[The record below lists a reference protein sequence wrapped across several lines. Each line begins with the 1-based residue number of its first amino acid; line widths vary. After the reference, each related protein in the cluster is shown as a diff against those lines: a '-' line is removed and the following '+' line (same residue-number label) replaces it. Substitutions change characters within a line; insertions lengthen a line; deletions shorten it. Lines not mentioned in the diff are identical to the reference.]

1 MLDKM
6 LGAFKAKIKPAQEEQ
21 KPVVVLPPEAV
32 KPAVKPAV
40 DPAKVA
46 EWEAKV
52 VAYVY
57 DAELALEIAPVFAAM
72 EGQEGFDKLIELLD
86 SKEKQIEAISKGS
99 SEGKTSPETKGKDAK
114 SVDNQEPEQKASA
127 TDILKERFAKK

>member
-6 LGAFKAKIKPAQEEQ
+6 LGAFKAKNKPAQEEQ
-21 KPVVVLPPEAV
+21 KPMEGQPG
-32 KPAVKPAV
+32 AVKPAV

-46 EWEAKV
+46 EWADKV

-57 DAELALEIAPVFAAM
+57 DEELAQEIAPVFAAM

-99 SEGKTSPETKGKDAK
+99 SEGKTSPESKGKDAK

>member
-1 MLDKM
+1 MNNS
-6 LGAFKAKIKPAQEEQ
+6 AAK
-21 KPVVVLPPEAV
+21 
-32 KPAVKPAV
+32 AVKPAV

-46 EWEAKV
+46 EWAGKV

-57 DAELALEIAPVFAAM
+57 DEELAQEIAPVFAAM

-99 SEGKTSPETKGKDAK
+99 SQGKTSPEPKGAK

>member
-1 MLDKM
+1 M
-6 LGAFKAKIKPAQEEQ
+6 
-21 KPVVVLPPEAV
+21 
-32 KPAVKPAV
+32 
-40 DPAKVA
+40 A
-46 EWEAKV
+46 EWADKV

-57 DAELALEIAPVFAAM
+57 DEELAQEIAPVFAAM
-72 EGQEGFDKLIELLD
+72 EGQEGFDKLIELID

-99 SEGKTSPETKGKDAK
+99 SEGKTSPESKGKDAK

>member
-1 MLDKM
+1 MLDKI
-6 LGAFKAKIKPAQEEQ
+6 LGAFKAKSKPAQEEQ
-21 KPVVVLPPEAV
+21 KPMGEGQPGD
-32 KPAVKPAV
+32 VKPAV

-46 EWEAKV
+46 EWADKV

-57 DAELALEIAPVFAAM
+57 DEELAQEIAPVFAAM

-99 SEGKTSPETKGKDAK
+99 SEGKTSPESKGKDAK

>member
-6 LGAFKAKIKPAQEEQ
+6 LGAFKAKNKPAQEEQ
-21 KPVVVLPPEAV
+21 KPMGEGQPG
-32 KPAVKPAV
+32 AVKPAV

-46 EWEAKV
+46 EWADKV

-57 DAELALEIAPVFAAM
+57 DEELAQDIAPVFAAM

>member
-6 LGAFKAKIKPAQEEQ
+6 LGAFKAKNKPAQEEQ
-21 KPVVVLPPEAV
+21 KPMVVLPPEAV

-46 EWEAKV
+46 EWADKV

-57 DAELALEIAPVFAAM
+57 DEELVKEIAPVFAAM

-99 SEGKTSPETKGKDAK
+99 SEGKTSPESKGAK

>member
-1 MLDKM
+1 MIDKI
-6 LGAFKAKIKPAQEEQ
+6 LSAFKAKNKAAQEEEQ
-21 KPVVVLPPEAV
+21 KPMGKGQSE
-32 KPAVKPAV
+32 AV

-46 EWEAKV
+46 EWAGKV

-57 DAELALEIAPVFAAM
+57 DEELAQEIAPVFAAM

-99 SEGKTSPETKGKDAK
+99 SEGKTSPESKGKGAK
-114 SVDNQEPEQKASA
+114 SVVNQEPEQKASA

>member
-6 LGAFKAKIKPAQEEQ
+6 LGAFKAKNKPAQEEQ
-21 KPVVVLPPEAV
+21 KPMGEGQPE
-32 KPAVKPAV
+32 AVKPAV

-99 SEGKTSPETKGKDAK
+99 SEGKTSPESKGAK
-114 SVDNQEPEQKASA
+114 SVNQEPEQKASA

>member
-6 LGAFKAKIKPAQEEQ
+6 LGAFKAKNKPAQEEQ
-21 KPVVVLPPEAV
+21 KPMGEGQPG
-32 KPAVKPAV
+32 AVKPAV

-46 EWEAKV
+46 EWAGKV

-57 DAELALEIAPVFAAM
+57 DEELAQEIAPVFAAM
-72 EGQEGFDKLIELLD
+72 EGQEGFNKLIELLD

-99 SEGKTSPETKGKDAK
+99 SDGKTFPESKGKDAK

>member
-6 LGAFKAKIKPAQEEQ
+6 LGAFKAKIKPAQEEEQ
-21 KPVVVLPPEAV
+21 KPMDEGQPE
-32 KPAVKPAV
+32 AVKPAV

-46 EWEAKV
+46 EWADKV

-57 DAELALEIAPVFAAM
+57 DEELAQEIAPVFAAM

-86 SKEKQIEAISKGS
+86 SKEKQIEAIAKGS
-99 SEGKTSPETKGKDAK
+99 SEGKTSPESKGKDAK

>member
-6 LGAFKAKIKPAQEEQ
+6 LGAFKAKNKPAQEEQ
-21 KPVVVLPPEAV
+21 KPE
-32 KPAVKPAV
+32 AVKPAV
-40 DPAKVA
+40 DPAKLA
-46 EWEAKV
+46 EWAGKV

-57 DAELALEIAPVFAAM
+57 DEELAKEIAPVFAAM

-99 SEGKTSPETKGKDAK
+99 SEGKTSPESKGKDAK

>member
-6 LGAFKAKIKPAQEEQ
+6 LGAFKAKNKPAQEEK
-21 KPVVVLPPEAV
+21 KPTDEGQPKAV
-32 KPAVKPAV
+32 KPTV

-46 EWEAKV
+46 EWADKV

-57 DAELALEIAPVFAAM
+57 DGELAQEIAPVFAAM
-72 EGQEGFDKLIELLD
+72 EGQDGFDKLIELLD
-86 SKEKQIEAISKGS
+86 SKEKQIEAISKCS
-99 SEGKTSPETKGKDAK
+99 SECKTSPESKGAK

>member
-6 LGAFKAKIKPAQEEQ
+6 LGAFKAKNKPAQEEEQ
-21 KPVVVLPPEAV
+21 KPMDKGQPED
-32 KPAVKPAV
+32 VKPAV

-46 EWEAKV
+46 EWADKV

-57 DAELALEIAPVFAAM
+57 DEELAQEIAPVFAAM

-99 SEGKTSPETKGKDAK
+99 SEGKTSPESKGAK

>member
-6 LGAFKAKIKPAQEEQ
+6 LGAFKAKNKPAQEEQ
-21 KPVVVLPPEAV
+21 KPMDEGQPEGN
-32 KPAVKPAV
+32 KPAV

-46 EWEAKV
+46 EWADKV

-57 DAELALEIAPVFAAM
+57 DEELAQEIAPVFAAM

-86 SKEKQIEAISKGS
+86 SKEIQIEAISKGS
-99 SEGKTSPETKGKDAK
+99 SEGKTSPESKGKGAK
-114 SVDNQEPEQKASA
+114 SVGNQEPEQKASA

>member
-6 LGAFKAKIKPAQEEQ
+6 LGAFKAKNKPAQEEQ

-99 SEGKTSPETKGKDAK
+99 SEGKTSPESKGAK

>member
-6 LGAFKAKIKPAQEEQ
+6 LGAFKAKNKPAQEEEQ
-21 KPVVVLPPEAV
+21 KPMDEGQPEGK
-32 KPAVKPAV
+32 KPAA

-46 EWEAKV
+46 EWADKV

-57 DAELALEIAPVFAAM
+57 DEELAQDIAPVFAAM

-114 SVDNQEPEQKASA
+114 SADNQEPEQKASA

>member
-6 LGAFKAKIKPAQEEQ
+6 LGAFKAKNKPAQEEQ
-21 KPVVVLPPEAV
+21 KPAGEGQPEA
-32 KPAVKPAV
+32 KKPAV

-46 EWEAKV
+46 EWADKV

-57 DAELALEIAPVFAAM
+57 DEELAKEIAPVFAAL

-99 SEGKTSPETKGKDAK
+99 SEGKTFPEAKGKDAK

>member
-1 MLDKM
+1 M
-6 LGAFKAKIKPAQEEQ
+6 LGAFKAKMKPAQEEQ

-46 EWEAKV
+46 EWAGKV

-57 DAELALEIAPVFAAM
+57 DVELAQEIAPVFAAM

-99 SEGKTSPETKGKDAK
+99 SDGKTSPESKGAK

>member
-1 MLDKM
+1 MLDKI
-6 LGAFKAKIKPAQEEQ
+6 LGAFKAKNKPAQEEEQ
-21 KPVVVLPPEAV
+21 KPMGEGQPE
-32 KPAVKPAV
+32 AVKPAV

-46 EWEAKV
+46 EWADKV

-57 DAELALEIAPVFAAM
+57 DEELAQEIAPVFAAM
-72 EGQEGFDKLIELLD
+72 EGQDGFDKLIELLD

-99 SEGKTSPETKGKDAK
+99 SEGKTSPESKGKDAK

>member
-6 LGAFKAKIKPAQEEQ
+6 LGAFKAKSKPAQEEQ
-21 KPVVVLPPEAV
+21 KPAGEGQSEAEKPP
-32 KPAVKPAV
+32 V

-46 EWEAKV
+46 EWADKV

-57 DAELALEIAPVFAAM
+57 DEELAQEIAPVFAAL

-99 SEGKTSPETKGKDAK
+99 SEGKTSPESKGKDAK

>member
-6 LGAFKAKIKPAQEEQ
+6 LGAFKAKNKPAQEEQ
-21 KPVVVLPPEAV
+21 KPVVVLPPG
-32 KPAVKPAV
+32 AVKPAV

-99 SEGKTSPETKGKDAK
+99 SDGKTSPESKGKDAK

>member
-6 LGAFKAKIKPAQEEQ
+6 LSAFKAKSTPAQEEQ
-21 KPVVVLPPEAV
+21 KPKDEGQPEV
-32 KPAVKPAV
+32 NKPAV

-46 EWEAKV
+46 EWADKV

-57 DAELALEIAPVFAAM
+57 DEELAKEIAPVFAAM

-99 SEGKTSPETKGKDAK
+99 SAGKTSPEPKGAK

>member
-6 LGAFKAKIKPAQEEQ
+6 LGAFKAKNKPAQEEQ
-21 KPVVVLPPEAV
+21 

-46 EWEAKV
+46 EWAGKV

-57 DAELALEIAPVFAAM
+57 DEELAKEVAPVFANM

-99 SEGKTSPETKGKDAK
+99 SEGKTSPESKGAK

>member
-21 KPVVVLPPEAV
+21 KPMDGGQPGAV
-32 KPAVKPAV
+32 KPPV

-46 EWEAKV
+46 EWADKV

-57 DAELALEIAPVFAAM
+57 DGELAQEIAPVFAAM

-99 SEGKTSPETKGKDAK
+99 SDGKTTPEPKGAK

>member
-6 LGAFKAKIKPAQEEQ
+6 LGAFKAKNKPAQEEK
-21 KPVVVLPPEAV
+21 KPMGEGQPEV
-32 KPAVKPAV
+32 VKPAV

-46 EWEAKV
+46 EWAGKV

-57 DAELALEIAPVFAAM
+57 DEELAQKISPVFAAM

-99 SEGKTSPETKGKDAK
+99 SEGKTSPESKGKDAK
-114 SVDNQEPEQKASA
+114 SVDSQEPEQKASA

>member
-6 LGAFKAKIKPAQEEQ
+6 LGAFKAKNKPAQEEQ
-21 KPVVVLPPEAV
+21 KPMGVVPPE
-32 KPAVKPAV
+32 AVKPAV

-46 EWEAKV
+46 EWAGKV

-57 DAELALEIAPVFAAM
+57 DGELAQEIAPVFAAM

-99 SEGKTSPETKGKDAK
+99 SGGKTSPESKGKDAK

>member
-6 LGAFKAKIKPAQEEQ
+6 LGAFKAKNKPAQEGQ
-21 KPVVVLPPEAV
+21 KPTGEGQPG
-32 KPAVKPAV
+32 AVKPAV

-46 EWEAKV
+46 EWADKV
-52 VAYVY
+52 IAYVY
-57 DAELALEIAPVFAAM
+57 DEELAKEIAPVFAAM

-99 SEGKTSPETKGKDAK
+99 SEGKTSPESKGAK
-114 SVDNQEPEQKASA
+114 SGDNQESEQKASA

>member
-1 MLDKM
+1 MLDKI
-6 LGAFKAKIKPAQEEQ
+6 LSAFQAKNKAAQEEEK
-21 KPVVVLPPEAV
+21 KPMDKGQSEAV
-32 KPAVKPAV
+32 KPVV

-46 EWEAKV
+46 EWADKV

-57 DAELALEIAPVFAAM
+57 DEELAQEIAPVFAAM

-99 SEGKTSPETKGKDAK
+99 SAGKTSPEPNGAK
-114 SVDNQEPEQKASA
+114 SVDNQEPDQ
-127 TDILKERFAKK
+127 

>member
-6 LGAFKAKIKPAQEEQ
+6 LGAFKAKNKPAQEEQ
-21 KPVVVLPPEAV
+21 KPGQPG
-32 KPAVKPAV
+32 AVKPAV

-46 EWEAKV
+46 EWAGKV

-57 DAELALEIAPVFAAM
+57 DEELAQEIAPVFAAM

-99 SEGKTSPETKGKDAK
+99 SDGKTSPEPKGAK

>member
-1 MLDKM
+1 MLEKM
-6 LGAFKAKIKPAQEEQ
+6 LGAFKAKSKPAHEEEQ
-21 KPVVVLPPEAV
+21 ESMDEGQAE
-32 KPAVKPAV
+32 AVKPAV

-46 EWEAKV
+46 EWADKV

-57 DAELALEIAPVFAAM
+57 DEELAQEIAPVFAAM

-99 SEGKTSPETKGKDAK
+99 SEGKTSPESKGKDAK

>member
-6 LGAFKAKIKPAQEEQ
+6 LGAFKAKNKPAQEEQ
-21 KPVVVLPPEAV
+21 KPMDEGQPE
-32 KPAVKPAV
+32 AVKPAV

-46 EWEAKV
+46 EWADKV

-57 DAELALEIAPVFAAM
+57 DEELAQEIAPVFAAM

-99 SEGKTSPETKGKDAK
+99 SEGKTSPESKGKDAK

>member
-32 KPAVKPAV
+32 KPAV

-52 VAYVY
+52 IAYVY

-99 SEGKTSPETKGKDAK
+99 SEGKTSPEAKGKDAK

>member
-6 LGAFKAKIKPAQEEQ
+6 LGAFKAKNKPAQEEQ
-21 KPVVVLPPEAV
+21 KPMG
-32 KPAVKPAV
+32 VKPAV
-40 DPAKVA
+40 DPAKLA
-46 EWEAKV
+46 EWAGKV

-57 DAELALEIAPVFAAM
+57 DEELAKEIAPVFAAM

-99 SEGKTSPETKGKDAK
+99 SGGKTSPESKGKDAK

>member
-6 LGAFKAKIKPAQEEQ
+6 LGAFKAKNKPAQEEQ
-21 KPVVVLPPEAV
+21 KPVVVLPPDAV

-99 SEGKTSPETKGKDAK
+99 SDGKTSPEPKGTK

>member
-6 LGAFKAKIKPAQEEQ
+6 LGAFKAKNKPAQEEQ
-21 KPVVVLPPEAV
+21 KPMVVLPPEAV
-32 KPAVKPAV
+32 EPAVKPAV

-52 VAYVY
+52 IAYVY
-57 DAELALEIAPVFAAM
+57 DAELALGIAPVFAAM

-99 SEGKTSPETKGKDAK
+99 SDGKTSPESKGAK

>member
-6 LGAFKAKIKPAQEEQ
+6 LSAFKAKNKPAQEEQ
-21 KPVVVLPPEAV
+21 KPGEN
-32 KPAVKPAV
+32 KPAI

-46 EWEAKV
+46 EWAGKV

-57 DAELALEIAPVFAAM
+57 DEELAKEISPVFASM

-99 SEGKTSPETKGKDAK
+99 SAGKTSPEPKGAK

>member
-6 LGAFKAKIKPAQEEQ
+6 LGAFKAKNKPAQEEQ
-21 KPVVVLPPEAV
+21 KPTVVLPPDAV

-57 DAELALEIAPVFAAM
+57 DAELALEIAPVFANM

-99 SEGKTSPETKGKDAK
+99 SEGKTSPESKGAK

>member
-1 MLDKM
+1 MLDKI
-6 LGAFKAKIKPAQEEQ
+6 LGAFKAKNKPAQEEEQ
-21 KPVVVLPPEAV
+21 KPMDEGQPE
-32 KPAVKPAV
+32 AVKPAV

-46 EWEAKV
+46 EWADKV

-57 DAELALEIAPVFAAM
+57 DEELAQEIAPVFAAM

-99 SEGKTSPETKGKDAK
+99 SEGKTSPESKGKDAK

>member
-6 LGAFKAKIKPAQEEQ
+6 LGAFKAKNKPAQEEQ
-21 KPVVVLPPEAV
+21 KPMDEGQPEGN
-32 KPAVKPAV
+32 KPAV

-46 EWEAKV
+46 EWADKV

-57 DAELALEIAPVFAAM
+57 DEELAQEIAPVFAAM

-86 SKEKQIEAISKGS
+86 SKEIQIEAISKGS
-99 SEGKTSPETKGKDAK
+99 SEGKTSPESKGKDAK
-114 SVDNQEPEQKASA
+114 SVGNQEPEQKASA